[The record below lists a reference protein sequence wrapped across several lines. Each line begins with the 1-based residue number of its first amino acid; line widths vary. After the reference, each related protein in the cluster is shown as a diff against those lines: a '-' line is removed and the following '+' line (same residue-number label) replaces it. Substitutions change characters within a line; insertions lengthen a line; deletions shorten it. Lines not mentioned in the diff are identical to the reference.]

1 MRLVSIALMIA
12 VSLGLVTGGRIGD
25 LSRLRTRWAPLA
37 LVGLVLQVLVLP
49 GSWSLWLLYVSF
61 VLLTVFSVV
70 NLRTPGFA
78 LILAGTLMNFLVIG
92 VNQGMPVG
100 RAALVDS
107 GQQDT
112 LRDLVENGGV
122 KHHLAGP
129 DDRLMFLGDV
139 IPIPPPIRQAVSAGD
154 VVAYVGVGY
163 LVIAA
168 MHIDRRRVPVAFPVV
183 ASRTT
188 GDG

>member
-1 MRLVSIALMIA
+1 MLLIA
-12 VSLGLVTGGRIGD
+12 VSLGLATGGSFSGF
-25 LSRLRTRWAPLA
+25 SRLRRRWTPLA
-37 LVGLVLQVLVLP
+37 MAGLVLQLVLP
-49 GSWSLWLLYVSF
+49 PDWWPLGFLYLSF
-61 VLLTVFSVV
+61 VLLTVFCAL

-78 LILAGTLMNFLVIG
+78 LILAGTLMNFMVIG

-100 RAALVDS
+100 HAALVDS
-107 GQQDT
+107 GQRDT

-129 DDRLMFLGDV
+129 DDRLMFLADV
-139 IPIPPPIRQAVSAGD
+139 LPIPSPIRQAVSAGD

-163 LVIAA
+163 LVIAT
-168 MHIDRRRVPVAFPVV
+168 MHSGRRRVVLAPPLVGQRA
-183 ASRTT
+183 A